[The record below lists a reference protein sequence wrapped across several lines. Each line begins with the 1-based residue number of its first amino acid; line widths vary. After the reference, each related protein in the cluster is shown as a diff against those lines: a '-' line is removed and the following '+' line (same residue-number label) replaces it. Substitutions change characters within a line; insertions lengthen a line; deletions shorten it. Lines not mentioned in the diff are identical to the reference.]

1 MTMIGSLTEK
11 EMEAI
16 LETLPVDITFVD
28 AEDKVKAYNKHGQRI
43 FARQPSVIGRAVQK
57 CHPEKSL
64 SAVNRIIDDFKAGT
78 RHSTEFWINLE
89 DKFVYIRYFP
99 VKDKEGKY
107 LGVLE
112 VTQDVSEIRKLEGEK
127 RLLDEK

>member
-1 MTMIGSLTEK
+1 MIGTLTEK
-11 EMEAI
+11 EMESI
-16 LETLPVDITFVD
+16 LEALPVDITFVD
-28 AEDKVKAYNKHGQRI
+28 AEDRVKAYNKHVRRI
-43 FARQPSVIGRAVQK
+43 FERQQSVIGRAVQK

-64 SAVNRIIDDFKAGT
+64 APVNRIIRDFKAGT
-78 RHSTEFWINLE
+78 RHSAEFWINLGG
-89 DKFVYIRYFP
+89 KSVYIRYFP

-112 VTQDVSEIRKLEGEK
+112 VSQDISEIKKLEGEK